1 MWQLKRKRTG
11 RTGGTLPKPP
21 AERLGPAEWA
31 RAVLGFPADSLQARV
46 LETQSKRGILNCTRQ
61 WGKSTVTAAK
71 AVHQAF
77 HEAGSLT
84 LVVSPCARQSGE
96 FIRKTAAL
104 AAKAGIR
111 TKGDGDNAISL
122 VFPNQSRIVGL
133 PGSEATIRG
142 FSAVSLL
149 LVDEASRVSD
159 DLYRAIR
166 PMLAVSGGALWLM
179 STPLGKQGFFYE
191 TWEHGGAEWE
201 RIRAPATDCPRI
213 RREFLEE
220 ERAAMGER
228 WFRREYLCEFG
239 DSVSTVFSRGLL
251 DMAITSEIEPL
262 RI

>member
-111 TKGDGDNAISL
+111 TKVETGDRRDVPRFLLRFSAHFPHSSFIMAGFAGVVAMGRNAGQKAGGKPEGLPHGDGT
-122 VFPNQSRIVGL
+122 FPRF
-133 PGSEATIRG
+133 P
-142 FSAVSLL
+142 
-149 LVDEASRVSD
+149 
-159 DLYRAIR
+159 
-166 PMLAVSGGALWLM
+166 
-179 STPLGKQGFFYE
+179 
-191 TWEHGGAEWE
+191 
-201 RIRAPATDCPRI
+201 
-213 RREFLEE
+213 
-220 ERAAMGER
+220 
-228 WFRREYLCEFG
+228 
-239 DSVSTVFSRGLL
+239 
-251 DMAITSEIEPL
+251 
-262 RI
+262 